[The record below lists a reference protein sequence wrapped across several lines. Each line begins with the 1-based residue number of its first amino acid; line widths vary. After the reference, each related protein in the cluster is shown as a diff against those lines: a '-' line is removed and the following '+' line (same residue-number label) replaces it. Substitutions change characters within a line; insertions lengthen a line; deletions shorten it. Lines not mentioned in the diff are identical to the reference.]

1 MTITVADLKEKLQ
14 GVIDELDECYDDN
27 DKIRMVSNTYFLGNA
42 KMFLGI
48 AGYNGGYIN
57 LSNIETEEDDDEEDS
72 DD

>member
-1 MTITVADLKEKLQ
+1 MSITVADLKEKLQ
-14 GVIDELDECYDDN
+14 GVIDELDECYEDD

-42 KMFLGI
+42 HMFLGI

-57 LSNIETEEDDDEEDS
+57 LDEIETEDDEEDL

>member
-1 MTITVADLKEKLQ
+1 MQ
-14 GVIDELDECYDDN
+14 GGIDELEECYDDD

-42 KMFLGI
+42 NMFLGI

-57 LSNIETEEDDDEEDS
+57 LSNIETEDDDEEDS

>member
-42 KMFLGI
+42 NMFLGI

-57 LSNIETEEDDDEEDS
+57 LSNIETEEDDEEDS

>member
-1 MTITVADLKEKLQ
+1 MSITVADLKEKLQ
-14 GVIDELDECYDDN
+14 GVIDELEECYDDD

-42 KMFLGI
+42 NMFLGI

-57 LSNIETEEDDDEEDS
+57 LSNIETEDDDEEDS